1 MKIELKEITVREL
14 TKDYQDNDENGVTG
28 FNGKLDIRPPY
39 QREFIYKPAQRDAVI
54 DTVTKD
60 FPLNVIINEVNC
72 NWMLVIKNTPFI
84 YDLYNKPNIK
94 IKFFDKSYN
103 VSFMNRND
111 RDTEHLMITNY

>member
-1 MKIELKEITVREL
+1 
-14 TKDYQDNDENGVTG
+14 
-28 FNGKLDIRPPY
+28 
-39 QREFIYKPAQRDAVI
+39 
-54 DTVTKD
+54 
-60 FPLNVIINEVNC
+60 
-72 NWMLVIKNTPFI
+72 MLVIKNTPFI